1 MDGIVVAYFV
11 PAVVFLAVVAPIWIF
26 MHYRSKQ
33 QAQGALSEDERLELE
48 ALAAQAG
55 SMSER
60 IETLEAILDTETPE
74 WRDRMGEGQAMSRTG
89 ARNSDGEVPRRMTCR
104 RRWNTVGEGG
114 APTSPTRPP
123 GEFVGRAAS
132 FIEET
137 TTLA

>member
-1 MDGIVVAYFV
+1 MEGIYIALFV

-33 QAQGALSEDERLELE
+33 HAQVALSEEERLELE

-74 WRDRMGEGQAMSRTG
+74 WRDRMGEGRQ
-89 ARNSDGEVPRRMTCR
+89 
-104 RRWNTVGEGG
+104 
-114 APTSPTRPP
+114 
-123 GEFVGRAAS
+123 
-132 FIEET
+132 
-137 TTLA
+137 